1 MTIVL
6 ILINMCSVMVHVL
19 LTAVYDNS
27 TNAMC
32 SVFLLTA
39 VYDNSTNTVLCDG
52 ACFAYCCI

>member
-27 TNAMC
+27 TNTDKLKQI
-32 SVFLLTA
+32 V
-39 VYDNSTNTVLCDG
+39 
-52 ACFAYCCI
+52 CI